1 MRARLFK
8 LDVPWRRNKR
18 PARGRSARSTPRW
31 SALIQRALDD
41 RPDPWQRV
49 HQAADPEAADRTLA
63 FIDYALEEADS
74 IRRS

>member
-1 MRARLFK
+1 MASKQAAGAWALGA
-8 LDVPWRRNKR
+8 LD
-18 PARGRSARSTPRW
+18 ARW

-49 HQAADPEAADRTLA
+49 DQAADPEAADRTLA
-63 FIDYALEEADS
+63 FIDYALEEANS